1 MREEGVHRSG
11 RGLDGDQ
18 RDPLRGFVRRVTPVG
33 PPCLAASSP
42 PPWPGSGETP
52 HGGRERLRRR
62 HALAARGARSHLPPG
77 CRRASFE

>member
-18 RDPLRGFVRRVTPVG
+18 RDPLRGFVRRVDARW
-33 PPCLAASSP
+33 AALPRRPAS

-62 HALAARGARSHLPPG
+62 HALAARGARSHLPSG